1 MHKPPFHAL
10 LTMLRRNRPPIYPQ
24 ITGDNG
30 RVIHMAL
37 VAEPNR
43 LTVRLLPVM
52 WSGRSA
58 VTPRNG
64 RVRYRQ
70 SWPFATL
77 RRSSYA
83 VVERK
88 AFLMNK
94 SGILADV
101 IAEITSILGLEL
113 GTVCVTCAVV
123 GLYFTGVALDLD
135 TAGTCATPARAEM
148 HAACCPTT
156 SNTVLPPG
164 TLRGRRA
171 LDLLEN

>member
-1 MHKPPFHAL
+1 
-10 LTMLRRNRPPIYPQ
+10 
-24 ITGDNG
+24 
-30 RVIHMAL
+30 MAL

-52 WSGRSA
+52 WSGWSA

-88 AFLMNK
+88 AFPMNK

-123 GLYFTGVALDLD
+123 GLYFTGVALSRLHLVDQ
-135 TAGTCATPARAEM
+135 R
-148 HAACCPTT
+148 
-156 SNTVLPPG
+156 
-164 TLRGRRA
+164 
-171 LDLLEN
+171 